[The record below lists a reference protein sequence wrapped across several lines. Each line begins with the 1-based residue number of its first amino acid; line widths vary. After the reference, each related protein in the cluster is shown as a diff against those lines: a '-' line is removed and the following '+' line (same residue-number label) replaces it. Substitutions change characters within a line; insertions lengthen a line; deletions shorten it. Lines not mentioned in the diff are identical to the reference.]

1 MKPLTPEEKAAQIA
15 RYQES
20 VSRLYI
26 IMFRLE
32 EKMKQKR
39 IAREEQEK
47 QARHLIGMMML
58 LLHDYIGCQEERKIE
73 KKGWKGID

>member
-15 RYQES
+15 
-20 VSRLYI
+20 
-26 IMFRLE
+26 RLE

-58 LLHDYIGCQEERKIE
+58 LLHDYIGCQGERKIE

>member
-1 MKPLTPEEKAAQIA
+1 
-15 RYQES
+15 
-20 VSRLYI
+20 
-26 IMFRLE
+26 
-32 EKMKQKR
+32 MKQKR

-58 LLHDYIGCQEERKIE
+58 LLHDYIGCQGQRKIE